1 MTIEERLSFLQE
13 WLDTIRNLTKNL
25 IENNKKIERRL
36 IPLEEMYKDIDRR
49 LTKMEEGYQEQIDS
63 INTQGEMI
71 SDLNAEL
78 SELQVKF
85 LTKGEDV

>member
-1 MTIEERLSFLQE
+1 MTAEKISYLEELAEDNDKRL
-13 WLDTIRNLTKNL
+13 TRM
-25 IENNKKIERRL
+25 ENN
-36 IPLEEMYKDIDRR
+36 
-49 LTKMEEGYQEQIDS
+49 YQEVIDS

-85 LTKGEDV
+85 LTKGEDLP